1 MALFNVPYLT
11 SHSLIHLTDAIRKQL
26 DSKNCAWKIFFDLQT
41 AFWYSIPW
49 HSYPLKLNHDGVRG
63 VANNWFSSDLEI
75 RSQYVSINDF
85 TSNLEYIRCGIPQGS
100 ILAALLLSI
109 YINDLNCAIRY
120 CSIPHFVDDTNLL
133 NYKSSVELMNKE
145 VNQRLGKFNKLAEC
159 N

>member
-11 SHSLIHLTDAIRKQL
+11 SHALIHLTDAIRKQL
-26 DSKNCAWKIFFDLQT
+26 DSENFACKIFVHLQT
-41 AFWYSIPW
+41 AFRYSIPW
-49 HSYPLKLNHDGVRG
+49 HSYTLKLNHYGIRG
-63 VANNWFSSDLEI
+63 VANNWFSSYLQI

-109 YINDLNCAIRY
+109 YINDLNCAIRC
-120 CSIPHFVDDTNLL
+120 CSVPHFVDDTNLL
-133 NYKSSVELMNKE
+133 NYNNSVELMKRE
-145 VNQRLGKFNKLAEC
+145 VNQRLEKFNKMAEC

>member
-1 MALFNVPYLT
+1 MLT
-11 SHSLIHLTDAIRKQL
+11 KTYTYY
-26 DSKNCAWKIFFDLQT
+26 IFV
-41 AFWYSIPW
+41 YMYI
-49 HSYPLKLNHDGVRG
+49 Y
-63 VANNWFSSDLEI
+63 I
-75 RSQYVSINDF
+75 C
-85 TSNLEYIRCGIPQGS
+85 IRCGIPQGS
-100 ILAALLLSI
+100 ILAALLLSL